1 MSLGTVSDVCVVL
14 QVLTVLFQYVGAKP
28 EDGLKPDNFCLVE
41 KWRKIERPLG
51 GGSKVLKVWQ
61 AWGEDKSEVRLVVKR
76 GEALEAAGAME
87 TPSREVRRRRS
98 KMVKKLDTVHPK
110 TLVDERAKCRDS
122 IQKLMRIIIAQGN
135 TISTQLAGLKEKEDA
150 IDTFEQKM
158 HHLRMKES
166 GRDYL
171 LSTYLDQL
179 QDSDRGKDALQV
191 SPRTSRR
198 GGTKSRTKAHGSQGP
213 VASGP
218 GGVQPQEVKLWT
230 EALDKLTRVNSD
242 LTSKVT
248 IIVES
253 LRVTIFS

>member
-1 MSLGTVSDVCVVL
+1 M
-14 QVLTVLFQYVGAKP
+14 LFQYVGAKP
-28 EDGLKPDNFCLVE
+28 EDGLKPENFCLVE
-41 KWRKIERPLG
+41 KWRKIERPLV

-76 GEALEAAGAME
+76 GEAMEAGLVE

-98 KMVKKLDTVHPK
+98 RMVKKLDTVHPK

-122 IQKLMRIIIAQGN
+122 IQKLMRVIIAQGN

-179 QDSDRGKDALQV
+179 QDSDKARDSLQV

-198 GGTKSRTKAHGSQGP
+198 GGTRSRTKAQGP
-213 VASGP
+213 VAPGP
-218 GGVQPQEVKLWT
+218 GDVQPQEVKLWT
-230 EALDKLTRVNSD
+230 EALDKLTRVNGD

-248 IIVES
+248 LSIVS
-253 LRVTIFS
+253 R